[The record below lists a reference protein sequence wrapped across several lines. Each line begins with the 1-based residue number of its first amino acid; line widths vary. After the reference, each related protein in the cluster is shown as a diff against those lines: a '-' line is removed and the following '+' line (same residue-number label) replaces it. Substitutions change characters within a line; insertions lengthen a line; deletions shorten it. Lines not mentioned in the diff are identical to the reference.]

1 MLMSIARHRPHDGSA
16 GWLPPWRELRGRL
29 RRRAILVTGLALAVT
44 PLTACGSDLF
54 FGSSNASSN
63 GQPTLTWYIN
73 PDPTT
78 EANLGQS
85 GIAQRCSDESD
96 NYNIDVQLLPQSAS
110 EQRIQLARRLAAEDN
125 TIDLMSL
132 DPVFVAEF
140 ADAGFLAPIPADMQT
155 EFSDGVLQGAITG
168 ATWDGKLVA
177 VPFWANTQ
185 VLWFRKSMAEKAGF
199 TYTSTPSN
207 PGQLLNADG
216 EPVTWDNIIDAASDQ
231 GGMVGVQANKYEG
244 YVVWINALIEGAGGH
259 IVTDTEA
266 GANAKVDIGSEA
278 GKQAAAVIQK
288 LAESPAAEPDLS
300 VSNEGTV
307 LGPFADPGGFMVNW
321 TFAYANYNNPDFKD
335 TFDDMGW
342 ARYPATVAG
351 MESKPPIGGI
361 DLGIGAYSDHP
372 DLALEAAKCITSL
385 DNQVQYA
392 IDTGNMPALEAA
404 YSAPELTK
412 AFPADLLALYR
423 ESIDTAGPRP
433 PTPYWSSIVLG
444 VLNQWHPADA
454 VNPDSTP
461 QDSASFIE
469 QVLDGKTL
477 V

>member
-1 MLMSIARHRPHDGSA
+1 V
-16 GWLPPWRELRGRL
+16 
-29 RRRAILVTGLALAVT
+29 LVTGLALAVT

-54 FGSSNASSN
+54 FGSSSASSN

-96 NYNIDVQLLPQSAS
+96 EYNIDVQLLPQSAS

-140 ADAGFLAPIPADMQT
+140 ADAGFLAPIPDELQT
-155 EFSDGVLQGAITG
+155 QFSDGVLQGAITG
-168 ATWDGKLVA
+168 ASWNDNLVS

-185 VLWFRKSMAEKAGF
+185 VLWFSKSMAEAAGF
-199 TYTSTPSN
+199 TYTSTPEN

-216 EPVTWDNIIDAASDQ
+216 QPVTWDDIINAASDQ
-231 GGMVGVQANKYEG
+231 GGTVGVQANKYEG
-244 YVVWINALIEGAGGH
+244 YVVWINALIEGAGGS
-259 IVTDTEA
+259 IVTDTQA
-266 GANAKVDIGSEA
+266 GANASVDIGSEA
-278 GKQAAAVIQK
+278 GQQAAAVIQK
-288 LAESPAAEPDLS
+288 LANSPAAEPDLS

-321 TFAYANYNNPDFKD
+321 TFAFANYKAPGFED
-335 TFDDMGW
+335 TFKDMGW

-351 MESKPPIGGI
+351 QVSAPPIGGI

-372 DLALEAAKCITSL
+372 DLAMKAAQCITSEE
-385 DNQVQYA
+385 NQVQYA

-404 YSAPELTK
+404 YSDPKLTK
-412 AFPADLLALYR
+412 QFPADLLALYR

-433 PTPYWSSIVLG
+433 PTPYWSSIVLAI
-444 VLNQWHPADA
+444 LNQWHPADS

-461 QDSASFIE
+461 QNSASFIE